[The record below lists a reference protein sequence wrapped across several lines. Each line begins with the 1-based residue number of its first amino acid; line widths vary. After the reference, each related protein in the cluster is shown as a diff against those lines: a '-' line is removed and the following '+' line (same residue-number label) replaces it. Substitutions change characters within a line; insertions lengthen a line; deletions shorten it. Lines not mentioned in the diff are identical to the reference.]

1 MSIMKKIIVLI
12 IAAAVIISGF
22 SLYSQP
28 EVRWEVGKTLQ
39 VKEGTSP
46 QIKDSSIKIET
57 IATGINE
64 LTTFAFVGNDILYL
78 EKINGDIRLIRD
90 GQVSEK
96 ILHHFDVY
104 KTTESGL
111 LGITTKDN
119 LVYIYVSEP
128 LDEEGKIP
136 KANNIYE
143 FLWTGEELV
152 NKKLINTLPSRNCC
166 HQGGYMVTSPNGEIF
181 ATIGDL
187 ENIRESG
194 IPSKLQNNEDG
205 GVDDTSIILRVG
217 IDENT
222 ISPMTSD
229 DPFSHYYAIGIRNSF
244 GLAFDPITGNL
255 WDTEN
260 GQVCCDEINLVTENF
275 NSGWALVQGMANENS
290 ISVIP
295 KIENF
300 EYSNPEFTWDQVNA
314 PTALAIPGNN
324 WGEKY
329 QNSLFVSDYIFGKI
343 YKFELND
350 SRDGFV
356 FQDPSLQDLI
366 FHEGDNSDEII
377 FATEFGRISDMKF
390 GPDGSLYVASHL
402 SNGALFKID
411 LID

>member
-1 MSIMKKIIVLI
+1 MKKIIVLI

-143 FLWTGEELV
+143 FLWTGDELV

-260 GQVCCDEINLVTENF
+260 GQVCCDEINLVKENF

-402 SNGALFKID
+402 SNGALFKISME
-411 LID
+411 

>member
-1 MSIMKKIIVLI
+1 MWNMKKIIVLI
-12 IAAAVIISGF
+12 IVAAVIISGF

-28 EVRWEVGKTLQ
+28 EIRWEVGKTLQ

-57 IATGINE
+57 IETGINE

-143 FLWTGEELV
+143 FLWTGDELV

-402 SNGALFKID
+402 SNGALFKISME
-411 LID
+411 

>member
-1 MSIMKKIIVLI
+1 MKKIIVLI

-28 EVRWEVGKTLQ
+28 EIRWEVGKTLQ

-64 LTTFAFVGNDILYL
+64 LTTFAFIGNDILYL

-96 ILHHFDVY
+96 ILYHFDVY

-143 FLWTGEELV
+143 FLWTGDELV

-402 SNGALFKID
+402 SNGALFKISME
-411 LID
+411 

>member
-1 MSIMKKIIVLI
+1 MKKIIVLI
-12 IAAAVIISGF
+12 IVVAVIISGF

-28 EVRWEVGKTLQ
+28 EIRWEVGKTLQ

-143 FLWTGEELV
+143 FLWTGDELV

-260 GQVCCDEINLVTENF
+260 GQVCCDEINLVAENF

-402 SNGALFKID
+402 SNGALFKISME
-411 LID
+411 

>member
-1 MSIMKKIIVLI
+1 MQAVKKIIIPI
-12 IAAAVIISGF
+12 IVVIIISGF
-22 SLYSQP
+22 YVYSQP
-28 EVRWEVGKTLQ
+28 EIRWEVGKTLQ

-46 QIKDSSIKIET
+46 QINDSSIKIET

-64 LTTFAFVGNDILYL
+64 LTTFAFIEEDILYL

-90 GQVSEK
+90 GKVNEK
-96 ILHHFDVY
+96 ILYHFDVY

-128 LDEEGKIP
+128 LDEEGTIP
-136 KANNIYE
+136 NANNIYE
-143 FLWTGEELV
+143 FLWTGEELI
-152 NKKLINTLPSRNCC
+152 NKKLVNTLPSRSCC
-166 HQGGYMVTSPNGEIF
+166 HHGGYMVTSPDGEIF

-187 ENIRESG
+187 ENIRAGGKASQ
-194 IPSKLQNNEDG
+194 LQNNKNGDI
-205 GVDDTSIILRVG
+205 DDTSIILKVG
-217 IDENT
+217 VDESNL
-222 ISPMTSD
+222 SPMNSE

-244 GLAFDPITGNL
+244 GLAFDPLTGNL

-260 GQVCCDEINLVTENF
+260 GQICCDEFNLVHEKF
-275 NSGWALVQGMANENS
+275 NSGWALAQGMATEDVINL
-290 ISVIP
+290 IP

-300 EYSNPEFTWDQVNA
+300 EYSNPEFTWDQVIA

-324 WGEKY
+324 WGQKY

-343 YKFELND
+343 YKFELNEA
-350 SRDGFV
+350 RDGFV

-366 FHEGDNSDEII
+366 FHEGDNNEEIM
-377 FATEFGRISDMKF
+377 FATDFGRISDMKF

>member
-1 MSIMKKIIVLI
+1 MQAVKKIIIPI
-12 IAAAVIISGF
+12 IVVIIISGF
-22 SLYSQP
+22 YVYSQP
-28 EVRWEVGKTLQ
+28 EIRWEVGKTLQ

-46 QIKDSSIKIET
+46 QINDSSIKIET

-64 LTTFAFVGNDILYL
+64 LTTFAFIEEDILYL

-90 GQVSEK
+90 GKVNEK
-96 ILHHFDVY
+96 ILYHFDVY

-128 LDEEGKIP
+128 LDEEGTIP
-136 KANNIYE
+136 NANNIYE
-143 FLWTGEELV
+143 FLWTGEELI
-152 NKKLINTLPSRNCC
+152 NKKLVNTLPSRSCC
-166 HQGGYMVTSPNGEIF
+166 HHGGYMVTSPDGEIF

-187 ENIRESG
+187 ENIRAGGKASQ
-194 IPSKLQNNEDG
+194 LQNNKNGDI
-205 GVDDTSIILRVG
+205 DDTSIILKVG
-217 IDENT
+217 VDESNL
-222 ISPMTSD
+222 SPMNSE

-244 GLAFDPITGNL
+244 GLAFAPLTGNL

-260 GQVCCDEINLVTENF
+260 GQICCDEINLVHEKF
-275 NSGWALVQGMANENS
+275 NSGWALAQGMATEDVINL
-290 ISVIP
+290 IP

-300 EYSNPEFTWDQVNA
+300 EYSNPEFTWDQVIA

-324 WGEKY
+324 WGQKY

-343 YKFELND
+343 YKFELNEA
-350 SRDGFV
+350 RDGFV

-366 FHEGDNSDEII
+366 FHEGDNNEEIM
-377 FATEFGRISDMKF
+377 FATDFGRISDMKF

>member
-1 MSIMKKIIVLI
+1 MKKIIVLI
-12 IAAAVIISGF
+12 IVAAVIISGF

-28 EVRWEVGKTLQ
+28 EIRWEVGKTLQ

-143 FLWTGEELV
+143 FLWTGDELV

-402 SNGALFKID
+402 SNGALFKISME
-411 LID
+411 

>member
-1 MSIMKKIIVLI
+1 MKKIIVLI

-28 EVRWEVGKTLQ
+28 EIRWEVGKTLQ

-96 ILHHFDVY
+96 ILHHFDVH

-143 FLWTGEELV
+143 FLWTGDELV

-402 SNGALFKID
+402 SNGALFKISME
-411 LID
+411 

>member
-1 MSIMKKIIVLI
+1 MKKIIIPI
-12 IAAAVIISGF
+12 IVIVVIISGF

-28 EVRWEVGKTLQ
+28 EIRWEVGKTLQ

-143 FLWTGEELV
+143 FLWTGDELV

-402 SNGALFKID
+402 SNGALFKISME
-411 LID
+411 

>member
-1 MSIMKKIIVLI
+1 MKKIIVLI
-12 IAAAVIISGF
+12 IVVAVIISGF

-28 EVRWEVGKTLQ
+28 EIRWEVGKTLQ

-143 FLWTGEELV
+143 FLWTGDELV

-187 ENIRESG
+187 ENIRDSG

-402 SNGALFKID
+402 SNGALFKISME
-411 LID
+411 

>member
-1 MSIMKKIIVLI
+1 MKKIIVLI
-12 IAAAVIISGF
+12 IVVAVIISGF

-28 EVRWEVGKTLQ
+28 EIRWEVGKTLQ

-143 FLWTGEELV
+143 FLWTGDELV

-260 GQVCCDEINLVTENF
+260 GQVCCYEINLVTENF

-402 SNGALFKID
+402 SNGALFKISME
-411 LID
+411 

>member
-1 MSIMKKIIVLI
+1 MKKIIVLI

-28 EVRWEVGKTLQ
+28 EIRWEVGKTLQ

-143 FLWTGEELV
+143 FLWTGDELV

-181 ATIGDL
+181 ATICDL

-260 GQVCCDEINLVTENF
+260 GQVCCDEINLVAENF

-402 SNGALFKID
+402 SNGALFKISME
-411 LID
+411 

>member
-1 MSIMKKIIVLI
+1 MKKIIVLI

-28 EVRWEVGKTLQ
+28 EIRWEVGKTLQ

-143 FLWTGEELV
+143 FLWTGDELV

>member
-1 MSIMKKIIVLI
+1 MKKIIALI
-12 IAAAVIISGF
+12 IAAVVIISGF

-28 EVRWEVGKTLQ
+28 EIRWEVGKTLQ

-90 GQVSEK
+90 GQVHEK
-96 ILHHFDVY
+96 ILYHFDVY

-128 LDEEGKIP
+128 LDEEGTIP

-143 FLWTGEELV
+143 FLWTGEELI
-152 NKKLINTLPSRNCC
+152 NKKLINTLPSRSCC
-166 HQGGYMVTSPNGEIF
+166 HHGGYMVTSPNGEIF

-187 ENIRESG
+187 ENVRASG
-194 IPSKLQNNEDG
+194 FPSKLQNNKNG
-205 GVDDTSIILRVG
+205 GIDDTSIILRVG

-222 ISPMTSD
+222 ISPMKSD

-260 GQVCCDEINLVTENF
+260 GQVCCDEINLVKENF
-275 NSGWALVQGMANENS
+275 NSGWAIVQGMANENS
-290 ISVIP
+290 INVIP

-343 YKFELND
+343 YKFELNN

-402 SNGALFKID
+402 SNGALFKITMD
-411 LID
+411 

>member
-1 MSIMKKIIVLI
+1 MKYEKIIVLI
-12 IAAAVIISGF
+12 IVVAVIISGF

-28 EVRWEVGKTLQ
+28 EIRWEVGKTLQ

-143 FLWTGEELV
+143 FLWTGDELV

-402 SNGALFKID
+402 SNGALFKISME
-411 LID
+411 

>member
-1 MSIMKKIIVLI
+1 MKKIIVLI
-12 IAAAVIISGF
+12 IVAAVIISGF

-28 EVRWEVGKTLQ
+28 EIRWEVGKTLQ

-143 FLWTGEELV
+143 FLWTGDELV

-260 GQVCCDEINLVTENF
+260 GQVCCDEINLVKENF
-275 NSGWALVQGMANENS
+275 NSGWAIVQGMANENS
-290 ISVIP
+290 INVIP

-343 YKFELND
+343 YKFELNN

-402 SNGALFKID
+402 SNGALFKIGFK
-411 LID
+411 

>member
-1 MSIMKKIIVLI
+1 MKKIIVLI

-28 EVRWEVGKTLQ
+28 EIRWEVGKTLQ

-143 FLWTGEELV
+143 FLWTGDELV

-217 IDENT
+217 IVENT

-260 GQVCCDEINLVTENF
+260 GQVCCDEINLVKENF

-402 SNGALFKID
+402 SNGALFKISME
-411 LID
+411 

>member
-1 MSIMKKIIVLI
+1 MIFKDILS
-12 IAAAVIISGF
+12 ASSQISF
-22 SLYSQP
+22 LVPCALKRTVPSS
-28 EVRWEVGKTLQ
+28 
-39 VKEGTSP
+39 GTSF
-46 QIKDSSIKIET
+46 
-57 IATGINE
+57 NE

-96 ILHHFDVY
+96 ILYHFDVY

-143 FLWTGEELV
+143 FLWTGEELI

-187 ENIRESG
+187 ENIRISG
-194 IPSKLQNNEDG
+194 TPSKLQNNKDG
-205 GVDDTSIILRVG
+205 GTDDTSIILRVG

-402 SNGALFKID
+402 SNGALFKISME
-411 LID
+411 

>member
-1 MSIMKKIIVLI
+1 MKKIIVLI
-12 IAAAVIISGF
+12 IVAAVIISGF

-28 EVRWEVGKTLQ
+28 EFRWEVGKTLQ
-39 VKEGTSP
+39 IKEGTSP

-96 ILHHFDVY
+96 ILYHFDVY

-128 LDEEGKIP
+128 LDEEGTIP

-143 FLWTGEELV
+143 FLWTGEELI
-152 NKKLINTLPSRNCC
+152 NKKLINTLPSRSCC
-166 HQGGYMVTSPNGEIF
+166 HHGGYMVTSPNGEIF

-187 ENIRESG
+187 ENVRASG
-194 IPSKLQNNEDG
+194 FPSKLQNNKDG
-205 GVDDTSIILRVG
+205 GIDDTSIILRVG
-217 IDENT
+217 IDENI
-222 ISPMTSD
+222 ISPMKSD

-260 GQVCCDEINLVTENF
+260 GQVCCDEINLVKENF
-275 NSGWALVQGMANENS
+275 NSGWAIVQGMANENS
-290 ISVIP
+290 INLIP

-343 YKFELND
+343 YKFELNN

-402 SNGALFKID
+402 SNGALFKIGFK
-411 LID
+411 

>member
-1 MSIMKKIIVLI
+1 MKKIIVLI

-28 EVRWEVGKTLQ
+28 EIRWEVGKTLQ

-143 FLWTGEELV
+143 FLWTGDELV

-260 GQVCCDEINLVTENF
+260 GQVCCDEINLVAENF

-402 SNGALFKID
+402 SNGALFKISME
-411 LID
+411 

>member
-1 MSIMKKIIVLI
+1 MKKIIVLI
-12 IAAAVIISGF
+12 IVVAVIISGF

-28 EVRWEVGKTLQ
+28 EIRWEVGKTLQ

-143 FLWTGEELV
+143 FLWTGDELV

-343 YKFELND
+343 YNFELND

-402 SNGALFKID
+402 SNGALFKISME
-411 LID
+411 

>member
-1 MSIMKKIIVLI
+1 MKKIIVLI

-28 EVRWEVGKTLQ
+28 EIRWEVGKTLQ

-143 FLWTGEELV
+143 FLWTGDELV
-152 NKKLINTLPSRNCC
+152 NKKLINTLPSRNCS

-402 SNGALFKID
+402 SNGALFKISME
-411 LID
+411 